1 MQSERLFKD
10 APVWRAI
17 SALVGPSILSVLV
30 MVIYNMTDLFFIGLL
45 QDTAQTAAVAVVGP
59 VFTLAAAGAT
69 VLGMGGCAVVAGSLG
84 AGDLQD
90 ARCISSL
97 CGWCSILVG
106 VILTVV
112 LNLFCEPI
120 LSLLGTNDEILPY
133 ATDYLRILAI
143 GAPAMIFS
151 VSAATLLRADGAI
164 RRGLVGNL
172 AGSITNILLDPLF
185 ILGFG
190 WNIAGAAVATM
201 IGNLVASGLYL
212 NHILF
217 HSEALSLCPSDALR
231 HPTRLGR
238 VLALGLPNGVS
249 SLLSGLAGSFSNRL
263 LSAYGTNALAAMAAA
278 DKSAM
283 VVTLVQMG
291 ICMGLQPLLSYN
303 VGGHNFPRLRAVLNR
318 SFGLTVGFG
327 TLFTLFC
334 LLAQQP
340 LIGLF
345 LSDPEAISLARQLLP
360 WLLAGSPLLGLY
372 YLGINFLQAAGY
384 AGIATLLS
392 ALRQGVL
399 LVPAL
404 YGFHSLLGLP
414 GLASARTATDLF
426 SAVIALLLFVLVW
439 RKLTNNKLRPFHNT
453 L

>member
-1 MQSERLFKD
+1 MQSELLFKE
-10 APVWRAI
+10 APVWQAVGT
-17 SALVGPSILSVLV
+17 LVGPSVLSVLV

-45 QDTAQTAAVAVVGP
+45 KDTAQTAAVSVVGP
-59 VFTLAAAGAT
+59 VFTLASAGAT
-69 VLGMGGCAVVAGSLG
+69 VLGMGGCAVVANSLG
-84 AGDLQD
+84 AGDRQD
-90 ARCISSL
+90 ARCVSSL
-97 CGWCSILVG
+97 CGWCAL
-106 VILTVV
+106 LTGAFLAVV

-120 LSLLGTNDEILPY
+120 LYMLGTNAEILPY
-133 ATDYLRILAI
+133 ATHYLRILAL

-151 VSAATLLRADGAI
+151 VSAASLLRADGAI
-164 RRGLVGNL
+164 RRGLAGNL

-185 ILGFG
+185 ILIFG
-190 WNIAGAAVATM
+190 WNIAGAAAATM
-201 IGNLVASGLYL
+201 LGNLVASGIYL
-212 NHILF
+212 HHILYR
-217 HSEALSLCPSDALR
+217 SEVLSLSPSHAL
-231 HPTRLGR
+231 HTPTRLSR

-263 LSAYGTNALAAMAAA
+263 LAAYGTNALAAMAAA

-303 VGGHNFPRLRAVLNR
+303 VGGRNLPRLRAVLSR
-318 SFGLTVGFG
+318 SLGLTVGFG
-327 TLFTLFC
+327 TLFSLFC
-334 LLAQQP
+334 LLAQRP

-345 LSDPEAISLARQLLP
+345 LSDPEAVFLARQLLP

-384 AGIATLLS
+384 AGSATLLS

-404 YGFHSLLGLP
+404 YGFHHLLGLP
-414 GLASARTATDLF
+414 GLAAARAATDLL
-426 SAVIALLLFVLVW
+426 SAAIALLLFIMVW
-439 RKLTNNKLRPFHNT
+439 HKLTSSLRPRT
-453 L
+453 CL

>member
-1 MQSERLFKD
+1 MQSERLFKE
-10 APVWRAI
+10 APVWQAI
-17 SALVGPSILSVLV
+17 GALVGPSVLSVLV
-30 MVIYNMTDLFFIGLL
+30 MIIYNMTDLFFIGLL
-45 QDTAQTAAVAVVGP
+45 QDTALTAAVAVVGP
-59 VFTLAAAGAT
+59 VFTLASAGAT

-84 AGDLQD
+84 AGDRQD
-90 ARCISSL
+90 ARCVSSL
-97 CGWCSILVG
+97 CGWCALLTG
-106 VILTVV
+106 VLLAVV

-120 LSLLGTNDEILPY
+120 LYLLGTNAEILPY
-133 ATDYLRILAI
+133 ATHYLRILAL

-172 AGSITNILLDPLF
+172 AGSLTNILLDPLF
-185 ILGFG
+185 ILAFG
-190 WNIAGAAVATM
+190 WDIAGAAAATM
-201 IGNLVASGLYL
+201 LGNLVASGLYL
-212 NHILF
+212 HHILRR
-217 HSEALSLCPSDALR
+217 SDALSLRPADALR
-231 HPTRLGR
+231 CPSRLGR
-238 VLALGLPNGVS
+238 VLTLGLPNGVS

-263 LSAYGTNALAAMAAA
+263 LAAYGTNALAAMAAA

-303 VGGHNFPRLRAVLNR
+303 VGGRNLPRLRAVLSR
-318 SFGLTVGFG
+318 SLGLTVGFG
-327 TLFTLFC
+327 TLFSLFC
-334 LLAQQP
+334 LLAQRP

-345 LSDPEAISLARQLLP
+345 LSDPEAVFLARQLLP

-384 AGIATLLS
+384 AGSATLLS

-404 YGFHSLLGLP
+404 YGFHHLLGLP
-414 GLASARTATDLF
+414 GLAAARAATDLF
-426 SAVIALLLFVLVW
+426 SAAIALLLFIMVW
-439 RKLTNNKLRPFHNT
+439 HKLTSGIRPRT
-453 L
+453 CP

>member
-1 MQSERLFKD
+1 MQGERLFKE
-10 APVWRAI
+10 APVWQAI
-17 SALVGPSILSVLV
+17 GALVGPSVLSVLV
-30 MVIYNMTDLFFIGLL
+30 MIIYNMTDLFFIGLL
-45 QDTAQTAAVAVVGP
+45 QDTALTAAVAVVGP
-59 VFTLAAAGAT
+59 VFTLASAGAT

-84 AGDLQD
+84 AGDRQD
-90 ARCISSL
+90 ARCVSSL
-97 CGWCSILVG
+97 CGWCGLLTG
-106 VILTVV
+106 VLLAVV

-120 LSLLGTNDEILPY
+120 LYLLGTNAEILPY
-133 ATDYLRILAI
+133 ATHYLRILAL

-172 AGSITNILLDPLF
+172 AGSLTNILLDPLF
-185 ILGFG
+185 ILAFG
-190 WNIAGAAVATM
+190 WNIAGAAAATM
-201 IGNLVASGLYL
+201 LGNLVASGLYL
-212 NHILF
+212 HHILRR
-217 HSEALSLCPSDALR
+217 SDALSLRPADALR
-231 HPTRLGR
+231 CPTRLGR
-238 VLALGLPNGVS
+238 VLTLGLPNGVS

-263 LSAYGTNALAAMAAA
+263 LAAYGTNALAAMAAA

-303 VGGHNFPRLRAVLNR
+303 VGGRNLPRLRAVLTR
-318 SFGLTVGFG
+318 SLGLTVGFG
-327 TLFTLFC
+327 TLFSLFC
-334 LLAQQP
+334 LLAQRP

-345 LSDPEAISLARQLLP
+345 LSDPEAAALARQLLP

-384 AGIATLLS
+384 AGSATPLS

-404 YGFHSLLGLP
+404 YGFHHLLGLP
-414 GLASARTATDLF
+414 GLAAARAATDLF
-426 SAVIALLLFVLVW
+426 SAAIALLLFIMVW
-439 RKLTNNKLRPFHNT
+439 HKLTSSLRPRT
-453 L
+453 CP

>member
-1 MQSERLFKD
+1 MQSERLFKE
-10 APVWRAI
+10 APVWQAI
-17 SALVGPSILSVLV
+17 GALVGPSVLSVLV

-45 QDTAQTAAVAVVGP
+45 KNTALTAAVAVVGP
-59 VFTLAAAGAT
+59 VFTLASAGAT

-84 AGDLQD
+84 AGDRQD
-90 ARCISSL
+90 ARCVSSL
-97 CGWCSILVG
+97 CGWCALLTG
-106 VILTVV
+106 VLLAVV

-120 LSLLGTNDEILPY
+120 LYLLGTNAEILPY
-133 ATDYLRILAI
+133 ATHYLRILAL

-151 VSAATLLRADGAI
+151 VSAASLLRADGAI
-164 RRGLVGNL
+164 RRGLAGNL

-190 WNIAGAAVATM
+190 WNIAGAAAATM
-201 IGNLVASGLYL
+201 LGNLVASGIYL
-212 NHILF
+212 HHILRR
-217 HSEALSLCPSDALR
+217 SEVLSLSPSDALR
-231 HPTRLGR
+231 RPARLGR

-263 LSAYGTNALAAMAAA
+263 LAAYGTNALAAMAAA

-303 VGGHNFPRLRAVLNR
+303 VGGRNLPRLRAVLSR

-327 TLFTLFC
+327 TLFALFC
-334 LLAQQP
+334 LLAQRP

-384 AGIATLLS
+384 AGSATLLS

-404 YGFHSLLGLP
+404 YGFHHLLGLP
-414 GLASARTATDLF
+414 GLAAARAATDLL
-426 SAVIALLLFVLVW
+426 SAAIALLLFLLVW
-439 RKLTNNKLRPFHNT
+439 RKLTSDILLRT
-453 L
+453 CS